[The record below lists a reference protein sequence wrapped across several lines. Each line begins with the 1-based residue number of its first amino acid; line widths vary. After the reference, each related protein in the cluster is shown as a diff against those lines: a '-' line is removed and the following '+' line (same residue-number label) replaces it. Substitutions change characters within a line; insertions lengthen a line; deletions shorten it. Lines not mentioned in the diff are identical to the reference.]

1 MNRSNLN
8 LNLIPPKAHH
18 TKVVANVKDVYLKA
32 KLEILLNNWCVQKTN
47 NEYVFFKHFN
57 SNRKGVINQLIL
69 SGNDYDGIYE
79 FEIFGH
85 DLRMQNIYDKTI
97 NDLVMKIESCS
108 NYDLAAFNKKKNVIT
123 VSKKTHSEESF
134 WKEVSK
140 QLARLSAFDIIIVS
154 YSNEKVVIDQQQH
167 GELKYRKKT
176 HEALKNK
183 LDIQD
188 VQFIQKRKQYYISR
202 LDLGEEDFRNE
213 LIKRNLIT
221 PEEYSLF
228 TTQNQDICSE
238 FYRNM
243 KKVEIL

>member
-1 MNRSNLN
+1 MNKNYLDI
-8 LNLIPPKAHH
+8 IPPKAHH

-47 NEYVFFKHFN
+47 SEYVFFKHFN

-85 DLRMQNIYDKTI
+85 DLKMISIFDKNI

-108 NYDLAAFNKKKNVIT
+108 NYDLAVFNKKKTCIT
-123 VSKKTHSEESF
+123 VSKKALDEDSF
-134 WKEVSK
+134 WKEVAK
-140 QLARLSAFDIIIVS
+140 QLSRLSSFDIVIVS
-154 YSNEKVVIDQQQH
+154 YGEEKKTFDQQQL
-167 GELKYRKKT
+167 GELKYRRKT
-176 HEALKNK
+176 QEALKDRSK
-183 LDIQD
+183 VQD
-188 VQFIQKRKQYYISR
+188 VKFIQKRKQYCISR
-202 LDLGEEDFRNE
+202 LDLGEEGFRNE
-213 LIKRNLIT
+213 LIKRKLVT

-228 TTQNQDICSE
+228 TAQDEDICSAM
-238 FYRNM
+238 YKNL